1 MYVWSLKMFRLLFIR
16 GRLKSILKNND
27 YTLAAETLDNN
38 CDMWS
43 DYYSE
48 IADECN
54 IKGDSDK
61 KA

>member
-1 MYVWSLKMFRLLFIR
+1 MFRLLFIR